1 VEGGRDFASPGVATF
16 VFAAVSDGRA
26 VEVTGGEVTG
36 TADVTTAE
44 VDDLF
49 EVALYPNP
57 FNGASL
63 EGHYVE
69 EFAGLIHHTTL

>member
-1 VEGGRDFASPGVATF
+1 MGGGRDFAAPGVATF
-16 VFAAVSDGRA
+16 VFAAVSEGRV
-26 VEVTGGEVTG
+26 VEGTEGEVTG
-36 TADVTTAE
+36 TADGTTAE

-49 EVALYPNP
+49 EVALYPDP
-57 FNGASL
+57 FNGVSL